1 MSTIDP
7 KWIQYDEQKLTTIDN
22 AGNNE
27 LSIRDDINLD
37 GVSVEKVNES
47 RIEIRTTSEGEPVD
61 APGARD
67 FYIEIPDTV

>member
-47 RIEIRTTSEGEPVD
+47 RIEIRTVSEGEPTET
-61 APGARD
+61 PGARD